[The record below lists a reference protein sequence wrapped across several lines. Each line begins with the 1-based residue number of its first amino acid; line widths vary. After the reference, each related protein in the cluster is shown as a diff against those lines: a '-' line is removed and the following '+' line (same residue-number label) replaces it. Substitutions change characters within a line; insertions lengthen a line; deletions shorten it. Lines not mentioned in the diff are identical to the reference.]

1 MIQLLR
7 LTAHIGQTLTDLQDQ
22 EAKDFITLMQ
32 KIQSDECLLTNSVEG
47 RSVADWEDVISK
59 SWKSMIEKVQLQ
71 RSDFYSPR
79 IEESKQV
86 VAVSD
91 TSKKVDAIVNDLFM
105 KSASQFEKATN
116 AVNDSEYV
124 QMKNKYL

>member
-1 MIQLLR
+1 
-7 LTAHIGQTLTDLQDQ
+7 
-22 EAKDFITLMQ
+22 MQ

-105 KSASQFEKATN
+105 KSTSQFEKATN